1 MNSEIRSVERAF
13 GLLELLAHSDAPMG
27 VCELADVTQLP
38 QATVHR
44 LLTTLVK
51 LGYVSKD
58 RETRRYTLGLRTF
71 SLHGSVLRNMHLGIQ
86 AMPVMK
92 ALMARVEETVHLAVL
107 SEGEVLYVDRVE
119 GLYAPPSMYTY
130 IGKRVPAHCTALGK
144 AMLAHLPCEMVT
156 DILKRRGMH
165 QMTAKTI
172 VNPQVLE
179 QEFERTRKR
188 GFAVDNEE
196 IEDGIRCIAA
206 PIRDYTGAVCAAI
219 SISGPK
225 TRVRPD
231 REAELSRAVIWAV
244 SLISTK
250 LGYLDSE

>member
-1 MNSEIRSVERAF
+1 M
-13 GLLELLAHSDAPMG
+13 
-27 VCELADVTQLP
+27 ADTTQLP

-51 LGYVSKD
+51 LGYVSQD
-58 RETRRYTLGLRTF
+58 RETRRYALGLRTL

-119 GLYAPPSMYTY
+119 GLHTPPSMYTY

-144 AMLAHLPCEMVT
+144 ALLAHLSCEIVT
-156 DILKRRGMH
+156 DVLARRGMR
-165 QMTAKTI
+165 QMTAKTL
-172 VNPQVLE
+172 VTPQALE
-179 QEFERTRKR
+179 HELERTRRR
-188 GFAVDNEE
+188 GFAVDDEE
-196 IEDGIRCIAA
+196 IEDGVRCIAA
-206 PIRDYTGAVCAAI
+206 PIRDYTDAVCAAL

-225 TRVRPD
+225 TRVRSD
-231 REAELSRAVIWAV
+231 REAEMSKAVIWAAG
-244 SLISTK
+244 LISTK
-250 LGYLDSE
+250 LGYLGSQ